1 VLGGGNG
8 GMAGSNGENNAR
20 MYYEK
25 PGDRCS
31 FLNGLAVIKQLK
43 Y

>member
-1 VLGGGNG
+1 VLGGGNE
-8 GMAGSNGENNAR
+8 GMAGSNGKSNAR

-25 PGDRCS
+25 PEDRCS
-31 FLNGLAVIKQLK
+31 FLNGPAVIEQLK